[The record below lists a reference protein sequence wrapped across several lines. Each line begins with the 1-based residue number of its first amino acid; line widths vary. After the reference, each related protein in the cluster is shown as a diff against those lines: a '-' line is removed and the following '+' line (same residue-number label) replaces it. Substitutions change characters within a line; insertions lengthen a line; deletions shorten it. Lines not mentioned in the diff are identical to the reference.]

1 MPPRRGTRDRRGR
14 ALPRHRARSASRT
27 SLASGRR
34 FAVRRRAWPLIVFR
48 RQVDRTARAPYRA
61 VLTATDP
68 GGRSTAKPVLAAFTI
83 VVDRKARPSAVSD
96 SGPWRRL
103 LPVLRNALHT
113 REVQVRTP
121 PRPSPV
127 PPDWGRDLSPA
138 LPAPS

>member
-34 FAVRRRAWPLIVFR
+34 FAVRRRAWPLIVFG

-68 GGRSTAKPVLAAFTI
+68 GGRSTAKPVLVAFTI

-96 SGPWRRL
+96 SGPWRQLGSELSRRSGGPSRAAYHTGDALRL
-103 LPVLRNALHT
+103 HRRRARL
-113 REVQVRTP
+113 
-121 PRPSPV
+121 
-127 PPDWGRDLSPA
+127 GRS
-138 LPAPS
+138 STTSI

>member
-48 RQVDRTARAPYRA
+48 RHVDRTARALYRA

-68 GGRSTAKPVLAAFTI
+68 GGRSTAKPVLVAFGGNRQRTAA
-83 VVDRKARPSAVSD
+83 PSS
-96 SGPWRRL
+96 
-103 LPVLRNALHT
+103 HFT
-113 REVQVRTP
+113 RERSLVRTQ
-121 PRPSPV
+121 PRPWS
-127 PPDWGRDLSPA
+127 
-138 LPAPS
+138 

>member
-68 GGRSTAKPVLAAFTI
+68 GGRSTAKPVLVAFTI

-96 SGPWRRL
+96 SGPWRQTGQRAFASAV
-103 LPVLRNALHT
+103 PHELRITQAMLYDFID
-113 REVQVRTP
+113 EE
-121 PRPSPV
+121 PS
-127 PPDWGRDLSPA
+127 
-138 LPAPS
+138 